1 VASGTIAADGSLVLK
16 LYYDRNTFTV
26 SFDTKGGS
34 TVADTTGVRYKVKIT
49 APSEPTKIGYT
60 FSGWY
65 KEADLTNAWIFE
77 TDTVTEGTTL
87 YARWIINQ
95 YTITFDSMGG
105 SEVAPITQDYGTMVS
120 APVAPTKTGYTFNGW
135 TPALPGS
142 MPAESKIHSAQW
154 AIIQYTLTY
163 HATANG
169 AIEGTSP
176 QTVNHGSDG
185 TEVKA
190 IPATGYHFV
199 KWSDD
204 VTTATRTDTSVTGDI
219 TVTATFALNEYTL
232 TYTAGETLDLAGLIA
247 TLTYNDGSAV
257 DVAYAQ
263 FGANGI
269 TVNPDQGTTME
280 VTIHNGQA
288 IILTCIN
295 HTTTTGNLT
304 VNAPSAPTI
313 QSAAAGDT
321 HVNITWSS
329 VPGATGY
336 KIYQSTVSGSY
347 GTALTTVAESVY
359 SYEITGLKNGV
370 VYYFAIKATNAGG
383 ESPYSAEVTAIPVT
397 VPGAPTNVAATAGNG
412 QITVSFTPPADNGG
426 STITGYTV
434 TSNPGN
440 FTVAS
445 TGTTITVTGLSNG
458 TAYTFT
464 VTASNAAG
472 AGPASE
478 ASNAAT
484 PYRRSNGGG
493 TPSTP
498 PEQPVD
504 TGVDILVN
512 GKSETAA
519 TATTTQEGD
528 KTITAIVV
536 DDKKVEKRLE
546 QEGNNAVVTI
556 PVMNGADV
564 VIGTLNGQTVKNM
577 ESKDAVLEIKTGQVT
592 YTLPASQINLDAVS
606 GQIGKQVEL
615 KDIAVSVKISE
626 PAEDTVKIA
635 LDTADKNNYQI
646 IIKPIEFEI
655 TCSSGS
661 KTVEVSKFSAY
672 VERMIAIPDGVDP
685 SKITTGVILNS
696 DGTFS
701 HVPTA
706 ITMIDGKYYA
716 KINSLTNSTYLLIYS
731 PKAFKDVEKHWAKK
745 DVNDMASRLVVSG
758 IGDDKFEPD
767 RDITR
772 AEFAAIVVRAL
783 GLMSPGSGKEAFIDV
798 MKKSWYYDAVS
809 IAYEYG
815 IISGYGNGKFGPD
828 DKITREQ
835 AMTMIARAMKIT
847 GSKVE
852 LADGEVDKLLTSF
865 TDTNSAAEYAKAS
878 IASCVKAGIVSGR
891 SGKLIAPKDN
901 ITRAEVAVIV
911 QRLLRNSKL
920 I

>member
-1 VASGTIAADGSLVLK
+1 
-16 LYYDRNTFTV
+16 
-26 SFDTKGGS
+26 
-34 TVADTTGVRYKVKIT
+34 
-49 APSEPTKIGYT
+49 
-60 FSGWY
+60 
-65 KEADLTNAWIFE
+65 
-77 TDTVTEGTTL
+77 
-87 YARWIINQ
+87 
-95 YTITFDSMGG
+95 
-105 SEVAPITQDYGTMVS
+105 
-120 APVAPTKTGYTFNGW
+120 
-135 TPALPGS
+135 
-142 MPAESKIHSAQW
+142 
-154 AIIQYTLTY
+154 
-163 HATANG
+163 
-169 AIEGTSP
+169 
-176 QTVNHGSDG
+176 
-185 TEVKA
+185 
-190 IPATGYHFV
+190 
-199 KWSDD
+199 
-204 VTTATRTDTSVTGDI
+204 
-219 TVTATFALNEYTL
+219 
-232 TYTAGETLDLAGLIA
+232 
-247 TLTYNDGSAV
+247 
-257 DVAYAQ
+257 
-263 FGANGI
+263 
-269 TVNPDQGTTME
+269 
-280 VTIHNGQA
+280 
-288 IILTCIN
+288 
-295 HTTTTGNLT
+295 
-304 VNAPSAPTI
+304 
-313 QSAAAGDT
+313 
-321 HVNITWSS
+321 
-329 VPGATGY
+329 
-336 KIYQSTVSGSY
+336 
-347 GTALTTVAESVY
+347 
-359 SYEITGLKNGV
+359 
-370 VYYFAIKATNAGG
+370 
-383 ESPYSAEVTAIPVT
+383 
-397 VPGAPTNVAATAGNG
+397 
-412 QITVSFTPPADNGG
+412 
-426 STITGYTV
+426 
-434 TSNPGN
+434 
-440 FTVAS
+440 
-445 TGTTITVTGLSNG
+445 
-458 TAYTFT
+458 
-464 VTASNAAG
+464 
-472 AGPASE
+472 
-478 ASNAAT
+478 
-484 PYRRSNGGG
+484 
-493 TPSTP
+493 
-498 PEQPVD
+498 
-504 TGVDILVN
+504 
-512 GKSETAA
+512 
-519 TATTTQEGD
+519 
-528 KTITAIVV
+528 V

-592 YTLPASQINLDAVS
+592 YTLPASQINIDAVS

>member
-1 VASGTIAADGSLVLK
+1 M
-16 LYYDRNTFTV
+16 
-26 SFDTKGGS
+26 
-34 TVADTTGVRYKVKIT
+34 
-49 APSEPTKIGYT
+49 E
-60 FSGWY
+60 
-65 KEADLTNAWIFE
+65 
-77 TDTVTEGTTL
+77 
-87 YARWIINQ
+87 
-95 YTITFDSMGG
+95 
-105 SEVAPITQDYGTMVS
+105 
-120 APVAPTKTGYTFNGW
+120 
-135 TPALPGS
+135 PGS
-142 MPAESKIHSAQW
+142 A
-154 AIIQYTLTY
+154 
-163 HATANG
+163 
-169 AIEGTSP
+169 
-176 QTVNHGSDG
+176 
-185 TEVKA
+185 
-190 IPATGYHFV
+190 
-199 KWSDD
+199 
-204 VTTATRTDTSVTGDI
+204 
-219 TVTATFALNEYTL
+219 
-232 TYTAGETLDLAGLIA
+232 
-247 TLTYNDGSAV
+247 
-257 DVAYAQ
+257 
-263 FGANGI
+263 
-269 TVNPDQGTTME
+269 
-280 VTIHNGQA
+280 
-288 IILTCIN
+288 
-295 HTTTTGNLT
+295 
-304 VNAPSAPTI
+304 
-313 QSAAAGDT
+313 
-321 HVNITWSS
+321 
-329 VPGATGY
+329 GY

-716 KINSLTNSTYLLIYS
+716 KINSLTNNTYLLIYS

-901 ITRAEVAVIV
+901 INQAEVEKV
-911 QRLLRNSKL
+911 LLIPLKFFLENQPEVHYIETSARPPEDFPFHLIPYGRNYPFRRGRIPQYFYNWEGEIIWGLTASILHHFIELLKKAG
-920 I
+920 IN